1 MNTPFRNEFLEK
13 SANIGIYELYVDG
26 ATGWAITFPGGYIE
40 VDEGPHSDVSRM
52 IAKVKGI
59 ERYERGHAVPSIP
72 DAYWTGNMSSRSLLK
87 HFDSFVNK
95 IKTAK
100 PFSI

>member
-40 VDEGPHSDVSRM
+40 VDEGPHPDVSRM
-52 IAKVKGI
+52 IAEVNGI
-59 ERYERGHAVPSIP
+59 EMYERGHSVPSIP

-87 HFDSFVNK
+87 YFDSFVNK

-100 PFSI
+100 PFTI